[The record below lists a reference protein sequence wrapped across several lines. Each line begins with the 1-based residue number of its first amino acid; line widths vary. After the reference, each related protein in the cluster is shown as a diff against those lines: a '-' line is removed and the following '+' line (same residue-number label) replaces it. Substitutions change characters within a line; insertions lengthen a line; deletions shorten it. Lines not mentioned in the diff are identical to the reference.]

1 MSAQHNTAFAQDGLT
16 IMFEHCTAQ
25 LYNSETLLGSA
36 PPPAPSSLPSTPADQ
51 LSTCPLDDASED
63 SWNLIPYDVPWG
75 PEYYHYKAG
84 TLPGPDGACI
94 FLRSPTP
101 LKNRRTQKACN
112 KCRQRKAKCSGTHP
126 TCSRCLARGYI
137 CEYAEEEKRPAHNAV
152 RHRNFHQQRE
162 LSEEPS
168 DDADCSS
175 VGDDYSSP
183 GDSVQPFAPR
193 PLKLE
198 DPEFS
203 TPDLLYPDSASISDS
218 ASSSAEY
225 SSPWDDARYTSGARY
240 AYDSSSESF
249 GEGNMG
255 DYYDSPSY
263 TIDTHMQAYA
273 SQHMSAPVYFEQEAS
288 QHAAAVHAPRP
299 VRCTGSPSF
308 LAPEEQPSN
317 FSSSCEAQMLQH
329 DDMLMS
335 LSTPAE
341 ATPQIAIPQLPPMS
355 AGDLTAVHGV
365 PVMEYAHPQ
374 AMYYCPAPMPLYP
387 YLQYQYTLSGYTPVV
402 QENAEPTMLYTMM
415 AARTAS

>member
-1 MSAQHNTAFAQDGLT
+1 MSAQHNAASAEDGLT

-25 LYNSETLLGSA
+25 LHYSGMPSGAGS
-36 PPPAPSSLPSTPADQ
+36 PPVPSSFPSTPTDQ
-51 LSTCPLDDASED
+51 LSSSPLDAASED

-137 CEYAEEEKRPAHNAV
+137 CEYAEEEKRPAHNAG
-152 RHRNFHQQRE
+152 RHRDSRRQRDS
-162 LSEEPS
+162 SEEPS

-175 VGDDYSSP
+175 AEGDYPSP
-183 GDSVQPFAPR
+183 SESTQPFAPR

-203 TPDLLYPDSASISDS
+203 TPDLLYPDSASMSDS

-225 SSPWDDARYTSGARY
+225 SSPWDDAPYTSGVRY
-240 AYDSSSESF
+240 GYDTPSESF
-249 GEGNMG
+249 GEANMG

-263 TIDTHMQAYA
+263 TIDTHVHAYP
-273 SQHMSAPVYFEQEAS
+273 SQHMSTVYFQQDAA

-308 LAPEEQPSN
+308 LAPEEQPSS
-317 FSSSCEAQMLQH
+317 FSSSCEPQMLQH

-335 LSTPAE
+335 LPATAE
-341 ATPQIAIPQLPPMS
+341 ATPQIAIPQLPPMPS
-355 AGDLTAVHGV
+355 GDLTAVHGAPAV
-365 PVMEYAHPQ
+365 EYAHPQ

-387 YLQYQYTLSGYTPVV
+387 YLQYQYALSAYTPAV
-402 QENAEPTMLYTMM
+402 QDNVEPTMLYTMV
-415 AARTAS
+415 ATGLAS